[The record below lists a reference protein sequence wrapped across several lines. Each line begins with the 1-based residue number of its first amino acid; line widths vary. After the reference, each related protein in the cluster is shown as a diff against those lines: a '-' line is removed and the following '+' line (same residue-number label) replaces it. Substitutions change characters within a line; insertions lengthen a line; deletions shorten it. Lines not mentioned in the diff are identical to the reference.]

1 MNSLY
6 PLKFKPVYK
15 EKIWGG
21 RKLKNLYGHDF
32 SPLANCGEAWLLSG
46 VPGEQSVVSEGF
58 LEGNELN
65 ELVEVYM
72 EDLVGDLVYERYGEV
87 FPILVKLLDT
97 NDYLSIQVH
106 PDDALAQK
114 RHGSYGKT
122 EMWYIL
128 DAGPDARLISG
139 FSKAVDQAQYLQY
152 LEQKR
157 LREIL
162 NEERAQKGDVFFTPA
177 GRVHALGPDLVLAEI
192 QQTSDVT
199 YRIYD
204 WDRLDHRG
212 MARELHTAQALDAID
227 FAIPESCKTSYTE
240 KENGS
245 TNLVSAPQFTT
256 NLVHVKNSL
265 RKDYSE
271 LDSFVIYLC
280 TEGECDL
287 IYPEGNIRIRAG
299 ECVLIPN
306 VMEFIL
312 LSPKP
317 MARILETYIV

>member
-21 RKLKNLYGHDF
+21 RKLKTLYGHDF

-72 EDLVGDLVYERYGEV
+72 EDLVGDLVYERFGEV

-106 PDDALAQK
+106 PDDKLAQK
-114 RHGSYGKT
+114 RHGSSGKT

-128 DAGPDARLISG
+128 DNEPDASLISG
-139 FSKAVDQAQYLQY
+139 FKRAMDKETYLQF

-157 LREIL
+157 LREVL
-162 NEERAQKGDVFFTPA
+162 NEETVKKGDVFFTPA
-177 GRVHALGPDLVLAEI
+177 GRVHALGPGLVLAEI

-212 MARELHTAQALDAID
+212 MSRELHTEQALDAID
-227 FAIPESCKTSYTE
+227 FSIPETYRTLYTE

-245 TNLVSAPQFTT
+245 TRLVSAPQFTT
-256 NLVHVKNSL
+256 NLISVKNSL

-287 IYPEGNIRIRAG
+287 IYPEGNIRIHAG
-299 ECVLIPN
+299 ECVLVPN
-306 VMEFIL
+306 LMEFIL